1 MDGWMEGPLTSVA
14 YGWRLERADGVTL
27 GFTSHDADVARF
39 AERVLR
45 FRDGRLKADETQNAA
60 DAATAL
66 VALPE
71 ADAVA

>member
-1 MDGWMEGPLTSVA
+1 MALFQA
-14 YGWRLERADGVTL
+14 LNRDGVGILMVT
-27 GFTSHDADVARF
+27 HDADVARF